1 MIKNLSKLAVLA
13 CAACFALSSQSEA
26 AALSTPGFGKS
37 TPNTNLSTND
47 SISGGLQK
55 CDSCVKVPVLRTSV
69 EIPVLRTSME
79 IPVQR
84 SYEEVPVQRSY
95 VKIPVQRS
103 YVKIPVQRSY
113 VQIPVQRSYV
123 KGAVYV
129 SKNNRQSDKSMAR
142 L

>member
-1 MIKNLSKLAVLA
+1 MIKNLSKLAVLT

-69 EIPVLRTSME
+69 EIPV
-79 IPVQR
+79 QR
-84 SYEEVPVQRSY
+84 AYEEVPVQRSC

-103 YVKIPVQRSY
+103 CVKIPVQRSY